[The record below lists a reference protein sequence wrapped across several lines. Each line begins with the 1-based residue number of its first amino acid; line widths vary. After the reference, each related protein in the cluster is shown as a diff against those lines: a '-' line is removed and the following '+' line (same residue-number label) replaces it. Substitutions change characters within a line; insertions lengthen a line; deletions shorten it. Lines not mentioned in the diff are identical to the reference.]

1 VARSLGLRWLGDS
14 AIARQSPTG
23 GQRDPVE
30 GGLDVL
36 EQDRVKQGVRG
47 NLLYSRE

>member
-1 VARSLGLRWLGDS
+1 VARSLGSRWLGDS
-14 AIARQSPTG
+14 AITRWSLTA
-23 GQRDPVE
+23 GQRDPVK

-47 NLLYSRE
+47 NLLDSRE